1 MIVAVHHLLTH
12 ACYICMYCIVSDINE
27 CVENRDNCEQL
38 CNNRAGAFT
47 CSCRSGYQLDSDGRS
62 CTGKHC
68 VGLNTVVFQESNIIS
83 VVTASR
89 QSVMETC
96 YFFTEITLV
105 GVIEFERAVY
115 TVMED
120 VGSVEAC
127 ATVRR
132 EGSSAVIIFPVNT
145 TAHGK

>member
-12 ACYICMYCIVSDINE
+12 ACYVMLCVCIVSDVDE
-27 CVENRDNCEQL
+27 CAENGDNCEQL
-38 CNNRAGAFT
+38 CNNRAGDFT

-68 VGLNTVVFQESNIIS
+68 VGLSTVVFQESNIS
-83 VVTASR
+83 VLTASR

-96 YFFTEITLV
+96 YNFTIV
-105 GVIEFERAVY
+105 GVIEFEKAVY

-120 VGSVEAC
+120 VGSVEVC
-127 ATVRR
+127 ASVRG
-132 EGSSAVIIFPVNT
+132 EITSAEIQVTLFT
-145 TAHGK
+145 EDGTAHGK

>member
-1 MIVAVHHLLTH
+1 MAEPVEVSDSSSAPLTDS
-12 ACYICMYCIVSDINE
+12 CMLYMCVCIVPDINE

-68 VGLNTVVFQESNIIS
+68 VSLSTVVFQESNIS

-96 YFFTEITLV
+96 YFLQ
-105 GVIEFERAVY
+105 
-115 TVMED
+115 
-120 VGSVEAC
+120 
-127 ATVRR
+127 
-132 EGSSAVIIFPVNT
+132 
-145 TAHGK
+145 KLL